1 VQDFAVNMNAWK
13 ALPDDVKAIL
23 ESSAREWTWD
33 QVERVSLDDIR
44 VVAELKQKGGVT
56 MVSWNDEELRKIRAL
71 AQATWDDW
79 AKKSPLAKR
88 AVDSQKAWLREL
100 GLLA

>member
-1 VQDFAVNMNAWK
+1 MASFTGQMGGLHGDPVVSPT
-13 ALPDDVKAIL
+13 LI
-23 ESSAREWTWD
+23 ESH
-33 QVERVSLDDIR
+33 
-44 VVAELKQKGGVT
+44 
-56 MVSWNDEELRKIRAL
+56 